1 MIIFNALDIT
11 IDELIK
17 EKQGEKMEDKKREA
31 EIIIDKANKR
41 TNKAFIISIIA
52 LLIQVLNITLM
63 IIFK

>member
-1 MIIFNALDIT
+1 
-11 IDELIK
+11 
-17 EKQGEKMEDKKREA
+17 MEDKKREA